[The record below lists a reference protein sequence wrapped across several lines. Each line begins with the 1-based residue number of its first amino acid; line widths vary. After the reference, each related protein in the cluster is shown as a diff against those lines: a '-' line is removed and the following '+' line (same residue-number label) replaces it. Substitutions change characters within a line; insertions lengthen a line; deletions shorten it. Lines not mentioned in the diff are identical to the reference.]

1 MNEYSVLAFLNPF
14 SDKSQ
19 RREEILSSSP
29 KYLHTRN
36 PRRIVSE
43 AREVENP
50 KGEPSLSQL
59 GWKAGN
65 NWRAWKIRACSFRI
79 HKQDV
84 YVGGVLR
91 ALLYFRMTAERFRRG
106 TGKGNRRCS
115 VYHRPRT
122 STAIPI
128 HFACPSLPSCCL
140 DGLDGAHPSGYWQK
154 VFFISDFFAR
164 AVLSVLRQ
172 PLYQRPLLP
181 SFLCHSPLCI
191 LFSESCH
198 RCQNI
203 DNGSYLGEMDE

>member
-1 MNEYSVLAFLNPF
+1 
-14 SDKSQ
+14 
-19 RREEILSSSP
+19 
-29 KYLHTRN
+29 
-36 PRRIVSE
+36 
-43 AREVENP
+43 
-50 KGEPSLSQL
+50 
-59 GWKAGN
+59 
-65 NWRAWKIRACSFRI
+65 
-79 HKQDV
+79 
-84 YVGGVLR
+84 
-91 ALLYFRMTAERFRRG
+91 MTAERFRRD

-181 SFLCHSPLCI
+181 SFVTLPSVSYSPSPATGAKISTMDPTWERWMSVTSSASTRARGDPDSAAAL
-191 LFSESCH
+191 LRTRRRRRRSSGSFMPPPPRVKAGGNFSSE
-198 RCQNI
+198 QK
-203 DNGSYLGEMDE
+203 YGEGETL